1 MKKIMLADV
10 IKASYDEFKDQRD
23 LDIKEIADKWDIT
36 IDEATYLYENY
47 PNETDQ
53 RQVLETAEALDIPI
67 TDVEDDDVE
76 NLQELWDLAG
86 SQGNQPYSTIESS
99 IGKVHPWYDHVL
111 KSLMILIIFSDGH
124 PSNYPISR
132 SDLAEA
138 VQYGSFGEWFNKN
151 MRNNDRYSDQPGA
164 WGCIGPNPDS
174 PKRLMTAEDKATL
187 PKNLQE
193 LV

>member
-1 MKKIMLADV
+1 MKKILIADV
-10 IKASYDEFKDQRD
+10 IKAVNDERD
-23 LDIKEIADKWDIT
+23 LAIKEIADKWDISYK
-36 IDEATYLYENY
+36 EAECLYDNY
-47 PNETDQ
+47 PNEADQ
-53 RQVLETAEALDIPI
+53 RQALETADALGIDVC
-67 TDVEDDDVE
+67 DVEDDDIE
-76 NLQELWDLAG
+76 NLQTLWDLAG

-124 PSNYPISR
+124 PANYPISR
-132 SDLAEA
+132 EDLAQLTQA
-138 VQYGSFGEWFNKN
+138 SSFGKAFNEKF
-151 MRNNDRYSDQPGA
+151 RNNPQYSDQPGA

>member
-1 MKKIMLADV
+1 MKKIMMADV
-10 IKASYDEFKDQRD
+10 IKAVVDERD
-23 LDIKEIADKWDIT
+23 LAIKEIADIWDIT
-36 IDEATYLYENY
+36 IDEATYLYDNY

-124 PSNYPISR
+124 PANYPISR
-132 SDLAEA
+132 EDLAQLTQA
-138 VQYGSFGEWFNKN
+138 SSFGKAFNEKF
-151 MRNNDRYSDQPGA
+151 RNNPQYSDQPGA